1 MRSRFDCTPT
11 SGLVTAVMFVLL
23 AMIGC
28 ESDSSTGS
36 SADTTPPAV
45 VTDLRVTAT
54 APGTA
59 NAEWT
64 APGDD
69 GREGVVARYDLRYA
83 AAPIDE
89 ASWDSAQV
97 IQRSWFPRPAGQA
110 ERYTLSRLPAG
121 AWHFALRAGD
131 AAGNWSALS
140 NDATV
145 EVEPVLATFSVKDLA
160 VVATSA
166 SSVTLRWTAPGD
178 SVTNTPAVA
187 YDLRYALETITPESW
202 EAATPVTGLP
212 APSPRGTTESL
223 TIPDLGPL
231 TTYHFVLK
239 ASNAQGNWSA
249 LSNPAAGT
257 TSLGIYLYQ
266 RLTTSTRIGGAWGGD
281 WSVDGQAILFTADWE
296 VKFHSQIYT
305 IPIAGGPAVR
315 RTNEPGAAKNARWSP
330 DGSQIAYFAQFEGT
344 SQPYQTLMIM
354 EAIPGAPPVE
364 VATFPQGAYAGYPS
378 WSPDGTRLIY
388 HLAVG
393 FPDQVFTIYTV
404 NAAGGST
411 PSRFPS
417 AGVNGSDPV
426 WSPDGT
432 KVAYQSNGPP
442 YDIWVSPIDG
452 GEAVSLPGGPGAD
465 RAPAWSPDG
474 ERIAF
479 TSDNDIWMMSSNG
492 ENAAR
497 LTYGPEGEYYPRWSP
512 DGSTLVV
519 GRPDNWIM
527 DLWILRQLR

>member
-1 MRSRFDCTPT
+1 MRSRFDGTPT
-11 SGLVTAVMFVLL
+11 NGLVTAAMLVLL

-28 ESDSSTGS
+28 QSDSSTGS
-36 SADTTPPAV
+36 SADTTPPAA
-45 VTDLRVTAT
+45 VTDLRVTPT

-69 GREGVVARYDLRYA
+69 GREGTVARYDLRYA

-97 IQRSWFPRPAGQA
+97 IQRSWFPRPAGQP
-110 ERYTLSRLPAG
+110 ERYTLSKLPRG
-121 AWHFALRAGD
+121 IWHFALRAAD
-131 AAGNWSALS
+131 AAGNSSALS

-160 VVATSA
+160 VVSTSA

-187 YDLRYALETITPESW
+187 YDLRFALETITPESW
-202 EAATPVTGLP
+202 EAATPVAGLP
-212 APSPRGTTESL
+212 APSPRGATESL

-231 TTYHFVLK
+231 TTYHFALK
-239 ASNAQGNWSA
+239 ASNSQGNWSA

-296 VKFHSQIYT
+296 VMGYSQIYT
-305 IPIAGGPAVR
+305 IPIGGGPAVR
-315 RTNEPGAAKNARWSP
+315 RTNEPVAALNARWSP
-330 DGSQIAYFAQFEGT
+330 DGTRFAYIAHHEGT
-344 SQPYQTLMIM
+344 SIYYSLMIM
-354 EAIPGAPPVE
+354 EATPGAPPIE
-364 VATFPQGAYAGYPS
+364 VATFPPGSRPGYPS
-378 WSPDGTRLIY
+378 WSPDGTRLIF
-388 HLAVG
+388 HLSRG

-411 PSRFPS
+411 PIRFPS

-442 YDIWVSPIDG
+442 YDIWVSPADG
-452 GEAVSLPGGPGAD
+452 GEAVALPGGPGRD
-465 RAPAWSPDG
+465 CFPAWSPDG

-479 TSDNDIWMMSSNG
+479 SSDYDIWMMSWNG
-492 ENAAR
+492 ENVAR
-497 LTYGPEGEYYPRWSP
+497 LTYGPEWETYPRWSP
-512 DGSTLVV
+512 DGSTLVG

-527 DLWILRQLR
+527 DLWILRQVR